1 MPSQSCAPS
10 STPVRFLFITPFPLR
25 KRTNICCI
33 PLFRMLCLAIAA
45 AAALAPLA
53 AASELPQENVTITPS
68 VGNATSSAWAE
79 AGSNLQIALAS
90 ADAQLLPLAGDLLP
104 YNTQLH
110 FTLPWFDALP
120 RAAHDFPSLR
130 SCRRTPRFSSLVRI
144 FITS

>member
-1 MPSQSCAPS
+1 
-10 STPVRFLFITPFPLR
+10 
-25 KRTNICCI
+25 
-33 PLFRMLCLAIAA
+33 MLCLAIAA

-53 AASELPQENVTITPS
+53 AASELPENVTITPS

-104 YNTQLH
+104 YTQLH

-120 RAAHDFPSLR
+120 RAAHDPPSLR